1 MRDAPREI
9 WVECRVP
16 HPWIYYVRH
25 TVDAHEGLCVAST
38 VPHPEGRV
46 RFLTARERR
55 GELEA
60 LLRAL
65 AQETDLEIVRWGEG
79 PPPDPGEGEDA
90 FSADGGGPAA
100 DSG

>member
-1 MRDAPREI
+1 MGEIPREI

-16 HPWIYYVRH
+16 HPCIYYVRH
-25 TVDAHEGLCVAST
+25 TADAHEGLCVAST

-65 AQETDLEIVRWGEG
+65 AEETDLEVVQWGEG
-79 PPPDPGEGEDA
+79 PPPEPGEGENA
-90 FSADGGGPAA
+90 SSA
-100 DSG
+100 SGEGLSANSG